1 MKLTKIALIIIQ
13 LLVMLNAFGGGW
25 YGMAG
30 APGVD
35 PAWLDGSPI
44 SSYFVPGLFLFVAIG
59 GGMLVATIAW
69 WRRSRLAPWISL
81 GMGGL
86 VMLWIVV
93 QLAIIGSVSPL
104 QPISFVAGAA
114 IATLAAVLL
123 RAERRRARV
132 GATA

>member
-114 IATLAAVLL
+114 VATLAGVLL
-123 RAERRRARV
+123 RAERRTRV
-132 GATA
+132 GVTA

>member
-35 PAWLDGSPI
+35 PAWLDGSPF
-44 SSYFVPGLFLFVAIG
+44 SSYFVPALFLFVAIG

-69 WRRSRLAPWISL
+69 WRKTSLAPWISL

>member
-1 MKLTKIALIIIQ
+1 MKPTKIALIIIQ

-35 PAWLDGSPI
+35 PAWLDGSPF
-44 SSYFVPGLFLFVAIG
+44 SSYFVPALFLFVAIG

-69 WRRSRLAPWISL
+69 WRKTSLAPWISL

>member
-1 MKLTKIALIIIQ
+1 MKPTKIALIIIQ

-35 PAWLDGSPI
+35 PAWLDGSPF
-44 SSYFVPGLFLFVAIG
+44 SSYFVPALFLFVAIG

-69 WRRSRLAPWISL
+69 WRKTSLAPWISL

-86 VMLWIVV
+86 VMIWIVV